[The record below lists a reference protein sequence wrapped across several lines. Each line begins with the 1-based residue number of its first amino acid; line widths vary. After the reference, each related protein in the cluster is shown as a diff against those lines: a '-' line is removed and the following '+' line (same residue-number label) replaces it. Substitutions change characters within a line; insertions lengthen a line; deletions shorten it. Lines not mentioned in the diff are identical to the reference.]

1 MECHIFL
8 IYQKLTVQDFN
19 FQLFGILR
27 VSTLRFGGSP
37 VLLITFYSNPSG
49 RGVANLFSHKQLK
62 PHICFHF
69 TREVWQADSPL
80 PAIFGKKI
88 CIIHKRY
95 KRSFKSRMASY
106 FTKLQYDK

>member
-1 MECHIFL
+1 MVRLLRCL
-8 IYQKLTVQDFN
+8 VLAQSTPKLHHKEAKRRF
-19 FQLFGILR
+19 I
-27 VSTLRFGGSP
+27 VSIA
-37 VLLITFYSNPSG
+37 V
-49 RGVANLFSHKQLK
+49 FSHKQLK
-62 PHICFHF
+62 RHICFHF
-69 TREVWQADSPL
+69 TRGVWRADSPL